1 MKDIFSLKNK
11 VAVVTGGSMG
21 IGAMIAEGF
30 LNFGA
35 KVYLVARNADQLKAK
50 QEELS
55 KLGECEIISADLKN
69 IAGIKQLVS
78 QFAEKESRLDILV
91 NNAGISDGGKAL
103 DDVTESDWDRV
114 MDLNIKSIYFVIQA
128 FLPYFRVNCSPE
140 TPKKIINIAS
150 IDGCG
155 KINPFYNFA

>member
-35 KVYLVARNADQLKAK
+35 KVYLVARNAEQLKAK

-55 KLGECEIISADLKN
+55 KLGECEIISADLKD

-91 NNAGISDGGKAL
+91 NN
-103 DDVTESDWDRV
+103 
-114 MDLNIKSIYFVIQA
+114 NILPFIIVIN
-128 FLPYFRVNCSPE
+128 FIIHRLIPNSE
-140 TPKKIINIAS
+140 TLLSYSLHVAYIL
-150 IDGCG
+150 
-155 KINPFYNFA
+155 

>member
-1 MKDIFSLKNK
+1 M
-11 VAVVTGGSMG
+11 
-21 IGAMIAEGF
+21 
-30 LNFGA
+30 
-35 KVYLVARNADQLKAK
+35 ARNADQLKAK

-103 DDVTESDWDRV
+103 DDVTESDWNRV
-114 MDLNIKSIYFVIQA
+114 MDLNIKSIYFLIQA

-140 TPKKIINIAS
+140 TPKKVINIPL
-150 IDGCG
+150 
-155 KINPFYNFA
+155 INGTLGIFLSRNHIIANDTIVATIKGGIAIFKSFPLS